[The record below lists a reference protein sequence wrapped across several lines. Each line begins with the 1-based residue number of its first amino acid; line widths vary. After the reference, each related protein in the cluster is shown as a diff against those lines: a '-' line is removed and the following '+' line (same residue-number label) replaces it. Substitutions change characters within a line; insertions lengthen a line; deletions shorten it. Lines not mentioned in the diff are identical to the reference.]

1 MESAINDVRIIMKE
15 TYSRLVSFKSEDN
28 QESFNR
34 ELFKILPK
42 IYRYVAKRL
51 NSAVANG
58 KLNKDMFNPND
69 FTDQLFIEVYEHM
82 NEIKSE
88 NALHAFLFK
97 RVDELLEDS
106 LIEEEFDHVFFDN
119 IDNYSKPEW
128 DAMEENYS
136 TDGDGDFVMLE
147 ELDDNSYDKGNYSL
161 DHVFIT
167 DEEKEL
173 AEKLDA
179 SLNKERI
186 ERHMQLVLNKMDL
199 PMRTVFELFTNEGF
213 TTKEIA
219 NMRDTTFA
227 EVENV
232 LAKARKKLRNSFEK
246 RFLLESN

>member
-199 PMRTVFELFTNEGF
+199 PMRTVFELFANEGF

>member
-1 MESAINDVRIIMKE
+1 METEINDIRVIMKE
-15 TYSRLVSFKSEDN
+15 TYTRLVSFKSENN
-28 QESFNR
+28 QESFNK
-34 ELFKILPK
+34 EFLKILPK

-51 NSAVANG
+51 NSAVSNG
-58 KLNKDMFNPND
+58 KLNKGMFNPND
-69 FTDQLFIEVYEHM
+69 FTDQLFIEVYD
-82 NEIKSE
+82 NIAEIKDE
-88 NALHAFLFK
+88 NELHAFLFK
-97 RVDELLEDS
+97 KVNQLLEDS
-106 LIEEEFDHVFFDN
+106 LVEEEFDQVFFDN

-128 DAMEENYS
+128 DAMEEKYIR
-136 TDGDGDFVMLE
+136 DGDGDFVMLE
-147 ELDDNSYDKGNYSL
+147 ELDDSSLNKDNYTL
-161 DHVFIT
+161 NHVFIT

-232 LAKARKKLRNSFEK
+232 LAKARKILRNSFEK
-246 RFLLESN
+246 RFLLGSN